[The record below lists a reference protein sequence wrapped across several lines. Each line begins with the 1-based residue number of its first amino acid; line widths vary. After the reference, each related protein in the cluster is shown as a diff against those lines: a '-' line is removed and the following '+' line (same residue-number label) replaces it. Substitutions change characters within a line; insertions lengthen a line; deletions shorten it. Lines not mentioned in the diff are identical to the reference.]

1 MTRDETLKIMSV
13 LKATYPSF
21 YKDMTR
27 RDAEGVVALW
37 TDMFAEDSY
46 STVAAAVRAFIVSDS
61 KGFPPVVG
69 QVKQRVAEITSAKS
83 ALPEGAGDCDV
94 RGLAWMLPYIQ
105 KRDAQHPR
113 SISRCAREHGL
124 TWPQA
129 KEALT

>member
-69 QVKQRVAEITSAKS
+69 QVKQRVTEVTSARS
-83 ALPEGAGDCDV
+83 TLPESAGGCDG
-94 RGLAWMLPYIQ
+94 RGLAWM
-105 KRDAQHPR
+105 RDYVHKER
-113 SISRCAREHGL
+113 KLGRISCYAREHGM
-124 TWPQA
+124 TWQEA

>member
-1 MTRDETLKIMSV
+1 MTRDETLKIMAV
-13 LKATYPSF
+13 LKATYPNF

-46 STVAAAVRAFIVSDS
+46 NTVAAAVKAFIASDS

-69 QVKQRVAEITSAKS
+69 QVKQRVA
-83 ALPEGAGDCDV
+83 ALSGAVQQVCDKKT
-94 RGLAWMLPYIQ
+94 AWM
-105 KRDAQHPR
+105 RDYVHKER
-113 SISRCAREHGL
+113 KIGRISRYARERSL

-129 KEALT
+129 EEAMG